1 MILRLSDSLSRGLVV
16 AAALLVVLWLCFFG
30 VRAAIARYYWE
41 GETAKY
47 LETAVRLEPDNPD
60 YWYSLGRFQQYNL
73 EQQDA
78 AGALKSYKK
87 AIELDPVATEAW
99 LDLGTAYELDGKT
112 DQARAAYVEA
122 KKSYPTSADVSWR
135 YGNFLLREGNQVQ
148 AYAEL
153 RRAMEADPKR
163 AAAAFSRAYRT
174 NPNIDEILHD
184 LLPPKQSVYVDVIW
198 EALSE
203 KQLAVA
209 KTVWAKLLTINPP
222 PRLELREVNRLVSE
236 LFVSGEYTEA
246 RRVWDQGTAT
256 MNLPP
261 LLQPR
266 STVVWDPSFE
276 TDVTSAAF
284 SWGYPSLLQGVSI
297 GLDKSQKL
305 SGKQSLRLS
314 FDGKHD
320 PTLEAPCTLAIVQ
333 PGTTYRFSGW
343 IKTNAL
349 TSDQGV
355 GFRLRSIGQGAPT
368 VVSTQQILGTNPWT
382 VVEQVWT
389 AGPDI
394 RRVQIC
400 VVRDSSVNPD
410 ARISGTAWIDDVNL
424 LPQSAE
430 RRRP

>member
-16 AAALLVVLWLCFFG
+16 AATLLVALWLCFFG

-60 YWYSLGRFQQYNL
+60 YWYSLGRLQQYNL
-73 EQQDA
+73 EQPDA
-78 AGALKSYKK
+78 AGALKSYQKT
-87 AIELDPVATEAW
+87 IELDPVATEAW

-112 DQARAAYVEA
+112 DKARAAYVRA

-135 YGNFLLREGNQVQ
+135 YGNFLLREGDQVQ

-153 RRAMEADPKR
+153 RHAIEADPKR

-174 NPNIDEILHD
+174 NPNIDEILRD
-184 LLPPKQSVYVDVIW
+184 LLPAKQSVYVNVIS

-276 TDVTSAAF
+276 TDINGSSF
-284 SWGYPSLLQGVSI
+284 SWFYPSILQGVSI

-320 PTLEAPCTLAIVQ
+320 PTLEAPCTQAIVQ

-355 GFRLRSIGQGAPT
+355 GFRLRSIGQGAPIVT
-368 VVSTQQILGTNPWT
+368 STQQILGTNPWT

-400 VVRDSSVNPD
+400 VVRDSSVDPD

-424 LPQSAE
+424 LPQPAE

>member
-16 AAALLVVLWLCFFG
+16 AAALLVALWLSFFG

-41 GETAKY
+41 GETAKD

-60 YWYSLGRFQQYNL
+60 YWYSLGRYQQYNL
-73 EQQDA
+73 EQSDA
-78 AGALKSYKK
+78 AGALKSYQK

-99 LDLGTAYELDGKT
+99 LDLATAYELDGKT
-112 DQARAAYVEA
+112 DKARAAYDEA
-122 KKSYPTSADVSWR
+122 EKSYPASPDVSWR

-153 RRAMEADPKR
+153 SRAIETDPSR

-184 LLPPKQSVYVDVIW
+184 LLPPKQSVYVGVIS

-209 KTVWAKLLTINPP
+209 KTVWAKLFTLNPP
-222 PRLELREVNRLVSE
+222 PRLELGVVNRLVGE
-236 LFVSGEYTEA
+236 LFDSGDYTEA

-261 LLQPR
+261 LLQPK
-266 STVVWDPSFE
+266 SSVVWDPSFE
-276 TDVTSAAF
+276 TDINGSSF
-284 SWGYPSLLQGVSI
+284 SWYYPSLFQGVSI
-297 GLDKSQKL
+297 GLHKSQKL

-320 PTLEAPCTLAIVQ
+320 PTLEAPCTLAIVE

-349 TSDQGV
+349 SSDQGV

-368 VVSTQQILGTNPWT
+368 VTSTQQILGTNPWT

-394 RRVQIC
+394 RRVKIC

-424 LPQSAE
+424 LPESAE